1 MSQSVAPENAGMSSN
16 CLRNLDEA
24 LQTFVDQGKVA
35 GLATIIARHGQV
47 VHQRCYG
54 KLNLAAGSPVEANSL
69 FRLYSLTK
77 PITAVAAL
85 MLREKGHFDLH
96 DPISKWIPEFK
107 NLKVLKRVDNTMFE
121 YADLERELTFWHLLT
136 HTAGFGYGF
145 EPEDPLADLYR
156 EADFFSPLLGL
167 EVTLSELIR
176 RLVQLPLANQ
186 PGEIFRYSLSYDIL
200 TYIIE
205 LISGKPFDVYLREYV
220 LEPLSMN
227 DTSFFVTADQVNRLG
242 PLYDQPSQNGILLL
256 EEPSMSPFVKSHSVP
271 SGSGGLVSTPP
282 DYFRF
287 LSMLLNH
294 GELDGIQLLKSTTV
308 REMISRP
315 VEIPFRQ
322 GMSYGL
328 GVGVQIEDQ
337 RPDGFPQGVFGWDS
351 AGGVEAWAYPEAEL
365 ITIIMYQAF
374 AYQEPGRRF
383 RSLAFRSLLA

>member
-16 CLRNLDEA
+16 SLRNLDEA

-35 GLATIIARHGQV
+35 GLATMIARHGQV

-85 MLREKGHFDLH
+85 RLREKGHFDLH

-107 NLKVLKRVDNTMFE
+107 NLKVLKRVDHTIFE
-121 YADLERELTFWHLLT
+121 YADLARELTFWHLLT

-145 EPEDPLADLYR
+145 EPDDPLADLYR
-156 EADFFSPLLGL
+156 EAGFFSPFIGL
-167 EVTLSELIR
+167 EVTLPELIR

-227 DTSFFVTADQVNRLG
+227 DTSFFVTTDQVNRLG

-256 EEPSMSPFVKSHSVP
+256 EEPSMSPFVNP
-271 SGSGGLVSTPP
+271 TLCP
-282 DYFRF
+282 
-287 LSMLLNH
+287 
-294 GELDGIQLLKSTTV
+294 
-308 REMISRP
+308 
-315 VEIPFRQ
+315 
-322 GMSYGL
+322 
-328 GVGVQIEDQ
+328 
-337 RPDGFPQGVFGWDS
+337 
-351 AGGVEAWAYPEAEL
+351 AGVEGSYPL
-365 ITIIMYQAF
+365 LQITF
-374 AYQEPGRRF
+374 AS
-383 RSLAFRSLLA
+383 SLCC